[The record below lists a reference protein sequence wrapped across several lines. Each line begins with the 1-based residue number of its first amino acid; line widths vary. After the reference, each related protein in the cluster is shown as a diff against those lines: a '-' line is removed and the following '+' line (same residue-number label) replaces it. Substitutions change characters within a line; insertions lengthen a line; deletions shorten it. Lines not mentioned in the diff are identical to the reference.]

1 MSCAER
7 FIAVFSS
14 APPLDWVGI
23 NVDSF
28 TQFTHCLVVLFK
40 LTTLNEPDWDVAEV
54 TRRADVF
61 GILDEFC
68 VKATQ
73 VPEMAGITDTD
84 GLNRGIFTKTP
95 ALLKTIKAL
104 MMSEMEPPPVVPI
117 PEQNSGQG
125 GDDGFLAGFTNES
138 DASYDFLE
146 SLRHEPWLSD
156 IMEYSWDLV

>member
-1 MSCAER
+1 MS
-7 FIAVFSS
+7 VFSG
-14 APPLDWVGI
+14 APPQDWVGI
-23 NVDSF
+23 NVDTF

-61 GILDEFC
+61 SILDDFSARA
-68 VKATQ
+68 ATISE
-73 VPEMAGITDTD
+73 VAGITDTD

-104 MMSEMEPPPVVPI
+104 MMSEMEPSVAPL

-125 GDDGFLAGFTNES
+125 GDDDFLAGFTNDG
-138 DASYDFLE
+138 DASYDFLA